1 MPVLYGNLGDLEEW
15 LTPAAQAGAHLE
27 AIDQSLPNAIRTSIY
42 GILLRRLSPA
52 VRADCGI
59 EITTD
64 LACVTRK
71 LKEKYGGFQPP
82 AEWSVVKLLRMRRAE
97 GESPSDFAH
106 RADQALRLVKQ
117 RIQAGTD
124 ASAIRYEVR
133 FLENLVKE
141 AVQMEL
147 PDKLRGHVRT
157 LEEDIYQASREDKNS
172 GWKTVERRRD
182 RREVQREDRK
192 ITPPLPP
199 PQPQFPQKK
208 ANRGQRRE
216 RPKCLAIASVSQGEA
231 AKAASGEA
239 SSFSGCVELDS
250 TWRKRPDN
258 GGSTDRK
265 IGYGT
270 GNRQR

>member
-1 MPVLYGNLGDLEEW
+1 MPVFDGNPGDLEEW
-15 LTPAAQAGAHLE
+15 LTAAAQAGAHLE

-42 GILLRRLSPA
+42 GVLLRRLSPA

-71 LKEKYGGFQPP
+71 LKEKYEGFRRP
-82 AEWSVVKLLRMRRAE
+82 AERSAVKLLRMRRAD

-106 RADQALRLVKQ
+106 RADQA
-117 RIQAGTD
+117 GTD
-124 ASAIRYEVR
+124 ASAIGYEVR
-133 FLENLVKE
+133 FLEKLVKE

-147 PDKLRGHVRT
+147 PDKLGGHVRT
-157 LEEDIYQASREDKNS
+157 LDENVSFEAVLARIDDEDEDNYQVPKEDRNL

-192 ITPPLPP
+192 IPPP

-208 ANRGQRRE
+208 TNGGQRRE
-216 RPKCLAIASVSQGEA
+216 RPKCWTSGSIEHLQRACPSLYRRDQRGQAYPPRSQ
-231 AKAASGEA
+231 SR
-239 SSFSGCVELDS
+239 SD
-250 TWRKRPDN
+250 
-258 GGSTDRK
+258 GSECGPTS
-265 IGYGT
+265 
-270 GNRQR
+270 